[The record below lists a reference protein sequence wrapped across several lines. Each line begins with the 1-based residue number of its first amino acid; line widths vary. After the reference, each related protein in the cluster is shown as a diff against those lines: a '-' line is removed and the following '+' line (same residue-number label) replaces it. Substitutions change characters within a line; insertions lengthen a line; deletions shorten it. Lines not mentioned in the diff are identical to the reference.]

1 MIQIITIMI
10 VVALLTMTYAKIN
23 AVIMTVKMSIDY
35 AIRIGVGY
43 SSEEVALTDEDGNN
57 ETECIEK
64 RVQLSLFCLALT
76 IVWVEI
82 LK

>member
-43 SSEEVALTDEDGNN
+43 SSEEVTLTDKDGDN